1 MLPVRIQNP
10 PIISNFKNFIP
21 NFSPIPATFFI
32 AFCQSIFSMTF
43 AMNLIIPKRILK
55 SRVQEVF
62 SLISANYQTLI
73 FFRVFLPNFQNLIA
87 ITLLINL

>member
-10 PIISNFKNFIP
+10 PIITNLIP
-21 NFSPIPATFFI
+21 NFSPIRATFFI

-43 AMNLIIPKRILK
+43 ATNLIIPKTIMK

-73 FFRVFLPNFQNLIA
+73 FFQVFLSNFQNLIA
-87 ITLLINL
+87 STLLIHL